1 MLKAVLP
8 EYSFDD
14 LKQSIKDNN
23 VQQMRK
29 ILSQNKN
36 LINQAP
42 GFVRYYN
49 SVIIKYAPQC
59 MYYSLARLL

>member
-1 MLKAVLP
+1 MFKAVLP

-29 ILSQNKN
+29 ILSHKKN
-36 LINQAP
+36 LINQAL

-49 SVIIKYAPQC
+49 
-59 MYYSLARLL
+59 